1 MKKITV
7 LLLTLCLVMGLCS
20 CTIRLSTTDIPQGN
34 DAQPK
39 VDPAADPEPEGMLPA
54 PLAMSAPHEAVNIP
68 VPEFMKETSAIRQR
82 KGTEVGTAYHLV
94 LASLDLTADR
104 TKAQIAARLE
114 SMLKCDKIQ
123 KDEAS
128 GIDPEKIEVFVSSS
142 LGRRMAH
149 AAQEKKLW
157 REQPFVIG
165 KKASEI
171 RADWSEDETILI
183 QGIID
188 AFFLEEDQVVLVDY
202 KSDRA
207 RNGEEESLVRRYR
220 EQFRIYADAL
230 EKLLMKKVKEAW
242 LYSLSL
248 GKAIPVSLSDEEQHN
263 EVD

>member
-1 MKKITV
+1 M
-7 LLLTLCLVMGLCS
+7 M
-20 CTIRLSTTDIPQGN
+20 LSVSAVSLGE
-34 DAQPK
+34 
-39 VDPAADPEPEGMLPA
+39 AAPEQV
-54 PLAMSAPHEAVNIP
+54 SYSS
-68 VPEFMKETSAIRQR
+68 FME
-82 KGTEVGTAYHLV
+82 HLNAF
-94 LASLDLTADR
+94 LSGLDLQAKDVYMVES
-104 TKAQIAARLE
+104 AQGQSYQMLIGQNESGTINLMVGENDEEIATLQIDNEAAY
-114 SMLKCDKIQ
+114 LKYQGSTMAIKFETI
-123 KDEAS
+123 KDFFENLPNKLLS
-128 GIDPEKIEVFVSSS
+128 YLKTLGIDPEKIEVFVSSS

-171 RADWSEDETILI
+171 RADWSDDETILI